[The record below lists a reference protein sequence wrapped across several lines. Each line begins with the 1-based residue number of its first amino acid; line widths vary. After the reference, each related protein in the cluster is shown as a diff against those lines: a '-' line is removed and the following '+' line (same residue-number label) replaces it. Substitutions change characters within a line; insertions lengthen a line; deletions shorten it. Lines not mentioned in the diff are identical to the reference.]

1 MAILE
6 SQLSQQVIAN
16 LAADILAPEPPLLGL
31 IQAIQ
36 FIDGLTPKG
45 KTRITLNWTAPTKNE
60 FIGGELFKNPD
71 GTASLASGSDGSSH
85 EAQFD
90 PLVGASVSVFERT
103 AVSANVKALTASAVH
118 GQRLIT
124 IATPV
129 PAEIV
134 TGAYLVIDDGVTNK
148 EEYAKVRSVN
158 TGTGEIVLEDG
169 LFYGHTAGAT
179 VKETTLS
186 PKTATTQYTID
197 TATGILT
204 EVAGGFT
211 AGNRVVIRY
220 QTTLQDLN
228 HYELYRVPG
237 NAPVSVPTKANVL
250 AASGVATVNASIAS
264 AATSFQD
271 QSLVDTDNGKD
282 FTYYLFAVDSQ
293 GNASNLMS
301 EVMTANTHLVMVE
314 TVATIA
320 QNPAAEVSTNKV
332 LVSWDA
338 VADSNANGYNV
349 FRSPGATFD
358 SAQALKVNST
368 LIAKGTGRVSFDDSA
383 ANASN
388 RRPGVEVPF
397 PQDGQTFTYKLE
409 TEDTATFWSD
419 GTVNIPVLD
428 TSASKTA
435 GVGDGTGGR

>member
-16 LAADILAPEPPLLGL
+16 LAADILAPEPVLLGL
-31 IQAIQ
+31 IQATQ

-45 KTRITLNWTAPTKNE
+45 KTRITLNWTVPTKNE

-71 GTASLASGSDGSSH
+71 GSASLAAGSAGSSH

-90 PLVGASVSVFERT
+90 PLVGASVSLFERT
-103 AVSANVKALTASAVH
+103 AVSANVKTLTASVVH
-118 GQRLIT
+118 GQRI
-124 IATPV
+124 INIGTPV
-129 PAEIV
+129 PAEVV
-134 TGAYLVIDDGVTNK
+134 TGAYIVIDDGVTNK
-148 EEYAKVRSVN
+148 EEYAKVKAVN

-169 LFYGHTAGAT
+169 LFYPHTAGSNVVQVTLTAKT
-179 VKETTLS
+179 LTTH
-186 PKTATTQYTID
+186 YTLD
-197 TATGILT
+197 NATGVLT

-211 AGNRVVIRY
+211 TGNRIVIRY

-237 NAPVSVPTKANVL
+237 NAPVSIPIKANVL
-250 AASGVATVNASIAS
+250 AASGVVTVNAAIGS

-293 GNASNLMS
+293 GNASNLTS
-301 EVMTANTHLVMVE
+301 EVMTANLHLVMVE

-320 QNPAAEVSTNKV
+320 QALAAEVSTNKA

-338 VADSNANGYNV
+338 VPDSNANGYNV
-349 FRSPGATFD
+349 FRSPSASFD
-358 SAQALKVNST
+358 SAQAVKLNST
-368 LIAKGTGRVSFDDSA
+368 LIPKGTGRVSFDDSA
-383 ANASN
+383 GNSSN
-388 RRPGVEVPF
+388 RVPSGTVPF

-409 TEDTATFWSD
+409 TEDTATFWTD
-419 GTVNIPVLD
+419 GTANIPTLD
-428 TSASKTA
+428 TGASKTA